1 MSTNFIPYDPDA
13 ELQLF
18 LVCHPGLEQWLGQ
31 ELEERGYRGFNIEKG
46 GIALTGCWADVADLN
61 VHIRGATRVLVRV
74 AAFSAVHFAQLDK
87 RLRQIPWQEWLP
99 TEGSVTIDATAKRSR
114 LYHSKAISER
124 AEKAI
129 YDQISFCQ
137 KMTFVVLLRLVK
149 DWCVV
154 SLDTSGDPLYKR
166 GGSKSVGRAP
176 MRETMAA
183 LFLRAA
189 KFSVNQPV
197 YDPMCGSGTFVHEAA
212 GRALGK
218 VAGADRSF
226 AFQNFPAFLNGNRL
240 TESRVENCAAGP
252 RCFGADRDAGAI
264 RRAKANS
271 MSQGLEGICHFECQA
286 ISDARPPS
294 EVPGLVISNPPYG
307 GRIGERAKL
316 QDLYAAFGSVMRR
329 HFSGWRIALITSD
342 VGLANA
348 TRLPFLPAGPVVSHG
363 GIQIRLWQ
371 TAHGLENNDS
381 SEKSA

>member
-31 ELEERGYRGFNIEKG
+31 ELEERGYRCFNVEKG
-46 GIALTGCWADVADLN
+46 GIALTGRWADVAFLN

-87 RLRQIPWQEWLP
+87 RLRQIPWREWLP
-99 TEGSVTIDATAKRSR
+99 TEGNVTVDATAKRSR

-124 AEKAI
+124 AEQAI
-129 YDQISFCQ
+129 YDQISFRQ
-137 KMTFVVLLRLVK
+137 KTTFVVLLRLVK

-166 GGSKSVGRAP
+166 GGQKSVGRAP

-183 LFLRAA
+183 LFLRAT

-197 YDPMCGSGTFVHEAA
+197 YDPMCGSGTFVQEAA
-212 GRALGK
+212 GRAVGK

-226 AFQNFPAFLNGNRL
+226 AFQNFPAFLNENRP
-240 TESRVENCAAGP
+240 TESRVGNYAAGP

-271 MSQGLEGICHFECQA
+271 MSQGLDGICHFECQA
-286 ISDARPPS
+286 ISDARPPT
-294 EVPGLVISNPPYG
+294 EAPGLVISNPPYG
-307 GRIGERAKL
+307 GRIGERAQL

-329 HFSGWRIALITSD
+329 YFSGWRVALITSD
-342 VGLANA
+342 AGLANA

-363 GIQIRLWQ
+363 GIEIRLWQ
-371 TAHGLENNDS
+371 TANGLRNNDS
-381 SEKSA
+381 